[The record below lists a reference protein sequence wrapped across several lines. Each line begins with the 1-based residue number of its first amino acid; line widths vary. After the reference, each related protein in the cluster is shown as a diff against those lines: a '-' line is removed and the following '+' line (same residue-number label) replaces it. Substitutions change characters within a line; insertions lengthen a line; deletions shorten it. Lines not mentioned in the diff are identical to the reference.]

1 MGHAGATLVSMRG
14 GAFFSNIFD
23 GFFVFLSVQF
33 GRLLVVAS
41 ESWGKTILIVLVIGV
56 LALIIFEYFQNRK
69 P

>member
-1 MGHAGATLVSMRG
+1 MRG